1 MPQRLRI
8 IYLAHPLGAV
18 EPQRTANIARA
29 MRWYQ
34 HLFRHHPG
42 IAVQASWILSAQV
55 AEETQE
61 ERGRGVAMDNALLP
75 LCDEVWLCG
84 DHVSPGM
91 LAEARLAVSRGIQVR
106 SILRAGGEPPVTHV
120 EPVVWS
126 EAP

>member
-61 ERGRGVAMDNALLP
+61 ERDRGVAMDNALLP

-126 EAP
+126 EAA